1 VDRSYQS
8 SPAARIVRELNLC
21 KDILGEFHWRAERHT
36 LFDVDIGPSEIMI
49 ILVLVLVVFGGSQ
62 LPKLARNLGKA
73 QQEFKS
79 ALANADKDD
88 DDADTGD
95 KNKPEPQ
102 PVQSDSE

>member
-1 VDRSYQS
+1 M
-8 SPAARIVRELNLC
+8 
-21 KDILGEFHWRAERHT
+21 
-36 LFDVDIGPSEIMI
+36 LFVVDIGPSEIMI

-88 DDADTGD
+88 ETDETD
-95 KNKPEPQ
+95 KASAPER
-102 PVQSDSE
+102 VQSETD

>member
-1 VDRSYQS
+1 M
-8 SPAARIVRELNLC
+8 
-21 KDILGEFHWRAERHT
+21 
-36 LFDVDIGPSEIMI
+36 LFVVDIGPSEIMI

-88 DDADTGD
+88 EDDETD
-95 KNKPEPQ
+95 KASAPER
-102 PVQSDSE
+102 VQSETD

>member
-1 VDRSYQS
+1 
-8 SPAARIVRELNLC
+8 
-21 KDILGEFHWRAERHT
+21 
-36 LFDVDIGPSEIMI
+36 MI